1 MVPKDSG
8 MADGGDCQKRSAQIS
23 QAAIVPPP
31 DLHPTRRK
39 VLQGIADLCHD
50 GTWTT
55 SSQVRKAV
63 GISQQLL
70 NRHLRAL
77 ESDSLVSLENPGP
90 GRPLNAGITGAGL
103 QVLGLRGS
111 PPEEV
116 AQAVPCAPPE
126 QSREQEAPAATE
138 EQRPMIRLTKRVYLF
153 LERLFV
159 ALTPFMRGVG
169 RSDFYQA
176 AGPAMNLRPVKTA
189 LFQALEPYLQGVGLV
204 EFEHIV
210 TRLTGLQE
218 QAQAMAKPMEQL
230 AGRGPLHLNLTEAA
244 LEDRLLGT
252 MNPAYQ
258 GLAWHQRT
266 RLMSDEW
273 DRARRRRLGLFRTM
287 FSSFDPRWQRVDWAD
302 FNQAR
307 RQADYCGAYYAE
319 WVAAQFEELSPDGQI
334 EVLPNELH
342 GKRALAAF
350 QDYSQA

>member
-1 MVPKDSG
+1 MKDSG
-8 MADGGDCQKRSAQIS
+8 MADKGDSPNRPDPMSQKTMEPI
-23 QAAIVPPP
+23 P

-39 VLQGIADLCHD
+39 VLQGVADLCHD
-50 GTWTT
+50 DTWTT
-55 SSQVRKAV
+55 SSQVREAV

-77 ESDSLVSLENPGP
+77 ESDGLVSLEKPGP
-90 GRPLNAGITGAGL
+90 GRPLNAAITGTGL
-103 QVLGLRGS
+103 RALGLSG
-111 PPEEV
+111 PQPEGESQTLP
-116 AQAVPCAPPE
+116 AAPPE
-126 QSREQEAPAATE
+126 QSHDQAPQAATE
-138 EQRPMIRLTKRVYLF
+138 QQRPRIRLAKRVYLF

-159 ALTPFMRGVG
+159 ALTPFMKGVG

-189 LFQALEPYLQGVGLV
+189 LYQALQPYLEGVGPV

-210 TRLTGLQE
+210 TRLSGVQE
-218 QAQAMAKPMEQL
+218 QTQPRPQSQTL
-230 AGRGPLHLNLTEAA
+230 VSGQSPLRLNLTEAA
-244 LEDRLLGT
+244 LEDRLLGS

-258 GLAWHQRT
+258 GMTWHQRT

-273 DRARRRRLGLFRTM
+273 DRTRRRRLGLFRTM
-287 FSSFDPRWQRVDWAD
+287 FSSFDPRWQRPDWVD

-319 WVAAQFEELSPDGQI
+319 WVAAQFEKLSPDGQT

-342 GKRALAAF
+342 GKRALTAY
-350 QDYSQA
+350 QEYSQT